1 VPVHS
6 HNDYTRRIPLF
17 EALASGCISV
27 EADIHLKRGDLLIG
41 HSSKD
46 LKRSNN
52 LHDMYLG
59 PLQRMLESR
68 NANLSAEDGA
78 WRGIFDADTQQTLV
92 LLVDQK
98 SARSQTFAELN
109 SQLQPLRDL
118 DFLTYWNGTDKV
130 MRPITI
136 VASGKAPF
144 DSILALPNNH
154 RDIFYDAP
162 LQFLLSRGDDF
173 STDPP
178 TFNYNTSNSH
188 YASTQFQNA
197 MPYRLSWPGEPNP
210 CPSTAAGKDI
220 CGSQLEQAASRGLVT
235 RYWGAPTSPPNM
247 KDSVWRFLEAV
258 KVGLINMDDLGE
270 VRDRAR
276 GWGKIR
282 DPSV

>member
-1 VPVHS
+1 
-6 HNDYTRRIPLF
+6 
-17 EALASGCISV
+17 
-27 EADIHLKRGDLLIG
+27 
-41 HSSKD
+41 
-46 LKRSNN
+46 
-52 LHDMYLG
+52 MYLG

-98 SARSQTFAELN
+98 SAGSQTFAELN

-210 CPSTAAGKDI
+210 CPSTTAGKDI